1 MDGIEKSKTESRN
14 TPDFSSEISDTVP
27 HINGEYSTDS
37 IINEFEF
44 NDESVSRY
52 ESAIKWYRWL
62 KGKPF
67 ILIGIAYLS
76 AVISRAILETQTSV
90 SEQTTNDVML
100 LFFGIFGLA
109 ASIGWV
115 LKKIARNR
123 ANNENLSKQDAIY
136 HNIVK
141 SFESYKDDR
150 LDDTRKY
157 LKSTNELLGKESGR
171 AFDPEFTQ
179 ELATYLDEVE
189 ERDSEK
195 FLLESFPIIANRILQ
210 YLSSVKQADLEGV
223 YNEGEDENSPAN
235 QYTPKNMVTSYLG
248 DWTNKRVVRITA
260 PFVLVSPIIWIIYT
274 NMSKTGAQIFFLA
287 FIAVVQIY
295 YNLRED

>member
-1 MDGIEKSKTESRN
+1 MDGIEKNKTESRD
-14 TPDFSSEISDTVP
+14 TPNFSSEISDTVP

-109 ASIGWV
+109 ASIGWG
-115 LKKIARNR
+115 LKKIAQNR

-136 HNIVK
+136 HKIVK
-141 SFESYKDDR
+141 SIESYKDDR
-150 LDDTRKY
+150 LDDTK
-157 LKSTNELLGKESGR
+157 KISK
-171 AFDPEFTQ
+171 
-179 ELATYLDEVE
+179 
-189 ERDSEK
+189 
-195 FLLESFPIIANRILQ
+195 
-210 YLSSVKQADLEGV
+210 
-223 YNEGEDENSPAN
+223 
-235 QYTPKNMVTSYLG
+235 
-248 DWTNKRVVRITA
+248 
-260 PFVLVSPIIWIIYT
+260 IY
-274 NMSKTGAQIFFLA
+274 
-287 FIAVVQIY
+287 
-295 YNLRED
+295 

>member
-1 MDGIEKSKTESRN
+1 
-14 TPDFSSEISDTVP
+14 
-27 HINGEYSTDS
+27 
-37 IINEFEF
+37 
-44 NDESVSRY
+44 
-52 ESAIKWYRWL
+52 
-62 KGKPF
+62 
-67 ILIGIAYLS
+67 
-76 AVISRAILETQTSV
+76 
-90 SEQTTNDVML
+90 
-100 LFFGIFGLA
+100 
-109 ASIGWV
+109 
-115 LKKIARNR
+115 
-123 ANNENLSKQDAIY
+123 
-136 HNIVK
+136 
-141 SFESYKDDR
+141 
-150 LDDTRKY
+150 
-157 LKSTNELLGKESGR
+157 
-171 AFDPEFTQ
+171 
-179 ELATYLDEVE
+179 LATYLDEVE